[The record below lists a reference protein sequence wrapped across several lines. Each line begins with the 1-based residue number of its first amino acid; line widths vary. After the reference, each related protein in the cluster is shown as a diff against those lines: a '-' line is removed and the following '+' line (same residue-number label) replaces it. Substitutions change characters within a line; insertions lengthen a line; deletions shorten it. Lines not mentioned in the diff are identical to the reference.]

1 MIHPVNKFREFVYIR
16 YHPRTRIGRKIKEK
30 ILGV

>member
-1 MIHPVNKFREFVYIR
+1 MIHPVSKLREVVYVR